1 MHLVNKITV
10 FMQSSYQNLGTH
22 WLGVSQ
28 NHTSGIILCTER
40 HNVTGQN
47 L

>member
-1 MHLVNKITV
+1 MHLVNKVTV
-10 FMQSSYQNLGTH
+10 FMQYSCQNLGTH

-28 NHTSGIILCTER
+28 NHTSGMILCIET
-40 HNVTGQN
+40 HNVTEQN